1 MLLILIGAYAGY
13 KKGLL
18 IEILSF
24 LAFIIAIIS
33 AFKLMH
39 LGVELIT
46 DHTSADNSTLPYIA
60 FVLIFIIVFVTIF
73 LLSKVLKRII
83 DVTLL
88 GSFDSWAGALLGACK
103 TAFGISLLLWL
114 TYHAKIE
121 IPGSYISDAVVYP
134 QLIPF
139 APKVV
144 SWVSNVI
151 PFQDIFPLIKHS
163 LKG

>member
-1 MLLILIGAYAGY
+1 VLLILLGAYAGY

-24 LAFIIAIIS
+24 LAFIIAIVS

-39 LGVELIT
+39 LAVELIS
-46 DHTSADNSTLPYIA
+46 DGSTKKNTLLPYVA
-60 FVLIFIIVFVTIF
+60 FVLIFILVFVGIF
-73 LLSKVLKRII
+73 LLSKVLKNII

-88 GSFDSWAGALLGACK
+88 GSFDNWAGAILGACK

-114 TYHAKIE
+114 TFQAKIE
-121 IPGSYISDAVVYP
+121 IPSNVISDAVIYP

-139 APKVV
+139 GPKVIG
-144 SWVSNVI
+144 WVSNVI